1 MGLALLGLSTG
12 ESCTE
17 VNLISF
23 EASIV
28 AVVTDRVMHLLDRE
42 GRFSFSTCQ

>member
-1 MGLALLGLSTG
+1 MGLALLGLSVG

-23 EASIV
+23 EAMIV
-28 AVVTDRVMHLLDRE
+28 TVVPLCVLYLP
-42 GRFSFSTCQ
+42 GIGGWLSFLTCQ